1 MTQMNNIFKKIDN
14 TLLDLQA
21 AHLQTYESELKKLAR
36 LLKDESL
43 EVKNT
48 ELIENIDLE
57 TFLENS
63 EKTQGGMIGSAKLEW
78 PENDIEVL
86 GLKYLL
92 IQRFGSEENFAL
104 NFSYM
109 YYHSGRKIID
119 HIHTLVRNLIIPFIR
134 DYKQYINSAVQPSL
148 EVKKMPVS
156 NNKVFIVHGHDEN
169 TLNKVA
175 RLIEK
180 LGLEAII
187 LHEQANRG
195 KTIIEKIE
203 ANSDV
208 GFAVVLLTPDDLGK
222 AHSADEFSPRARQ
235 NVILELGYFMGKIG
249 RERVCALKTDN
260 LEIPSDYIGVIWTNL
275 DSNGAWK
282 LLLVKE
288 LIEAGYSIDPSK
300 LF

>member
-21 AHLQTYESELKKLAR
+21 AHLQTYENELKKLAR

-43 EVKNT
+43 EAKNT

-57 TFLENS
+57 KFLENS
-63 EKTQGGMIGSAKLEW
+63 EKTQGSMIGSAKLEW
-78 PENDIEVL
+78 PDNDIEVL
-86 GLKYLL
+86 GLQYLL
-92 IQRFGSEENFAL
+92 IQKFGNEENFAW

-109 YYHSGRKIID
+109 YYSSGRKIID

-134 DYKQYINSAVQPSL
+134 DYKQYINSSVQPNF
-148 EVKKMPVS
+148 EVKMQVA

-175 RLIEK
+175 RLIEQ

-203 ANSDV
+203 AHSDV

-222 AHSADEFSPRARQ
+222 AHSAEDLLPRARQ

-260 LEIPSDYIGVIWTNL
+260 LEIPSDYIGVVWTNL
-275 DSNGAWK
+275 DSAGAWK
-282 LLLVKE
+282 FLLAKE
-288 LIEAGYSIDPSK
+288 LKEVGYSINTSK
-300 LF
+300 LL

>member
-1 MTQMNNIFKKIDN
+1 MF
-14 TLLDLQA
+14 
-21 AHLQTYESELKKLAR
+21 E
-36 LLKDESL
+36 DESL
-43 EVKNT
+43 EAKNA
-48 ELIENIDLE
+48 ELIQNIDLE
-57 TFLENS
+57 KFLENS
-63 EKTQGGMIGSAKLEW
+63 EKTQGSMIGSAKLEW
-78 PENDIEVL
+78 PDNDIEVL
-86 GLKYLL
+86 GLQYLL
-92 IQRFGSEENFAL
+92 IQKFGNEENFAW

-109 YYHSGRKIID
+109 YYSSGRKIID

-134 DYKQYINSAVQPSL
+134 DYKQYINSSVQPNF
-148 EVKKMPVS
+148 EVKMQLS

-175 RLIEK
+175 RLIEQ

-203 ANSDV
+203 AHSDV

-222 AHSADEFSPRARQ
+222 AHSAEDLLPRARQ

-260 LEIPSDYIGVIWTNL
+260 LEIPSDYIGVVWTNL
-275 DSNGAWK
+275 DPAGAWK
-282 LLLVKE
+282 FLLAKE
-288 LIEAGYSIDPSK
+288 LKEVGYSINTSK
-300 LF
+300 LL

>member
-1 MTQMNNIFKKIDN
+1 MNSIFRKIDN
-14 TLLDLQA
+14 NLLDLQA
-21 AHLQTYESELKKLAR
+21 SHLQTYENELKKLAR

-43 EVKNT
+43 ESKNA
-48 ELIENIDLE
+48 ELIKDIDLE
-57 TFLENS
+57 NFLQNS
-63 EKTQGGMIGSAKLEW
+63 EKTQGSMVGSARLEW
-78 PENDIEVL
+78 PDNDIQVL

-92 IQRFGSEENFAL
+92 IQKFGNEENFAL

-109 YYHSGRKIID
+109 YYSSGRKIID

-134 DYKQYINSAVQPSL
+134 DYKQYINSSVQPSL
-148 EVKKMPVS
+148 EVKIPMS
-156 NNKVFIVHGHDEN
+156 NKKVFIVHGHDEN

-195 KTIIEKIE
+195 RTIVEKIE

-208 GFAVVLLTPDDLGK
+208 GFAIVLLTPDDIGK
-222 AHSADEFSPRARQ
+222 AHAADEFLPRARQ

-249 RERVCALKTDN
+249 RERVCALKTDD
-260 LEIPSDYIGVIWTNL
+260 LEIPSDYIGVVWTNL
-275 DSNGAWK
+275 DSAGAWK
-282 LLLVKE
+282 FLLAKE
-288 LIEAGYSIDPSK
+288 LKEVGYDIDISK
-300 LF
+300 LL

>member
-21 AHLQTYESELKKLAR
+21 AHLQTYENELKKLAR

-43 EVKNT
+43 EAKNA

-57 TFLENS
+57 KFLENS
-63 EKTQGGMIGSAKLEW
+63 EKTQGSMIGSAKLEW
-78 PENDIEVL
+78 PDNDIEVL
-86 GLKYLL
+86 GLQYLL
-92 IQRFGSEENFAL
+92 IQKFGNEENFAW

-109 YYHSGRKIID
+109 YYSSGRKIID

-134 DYKQYINSAVQPSL
+134 DYKQYINSSVQPNF
-148 EVKKMPVS
+148 EVKMQLS

-175 RLIEK
+175 RLIEQ

-203 ANSDV
+203 AHSDV

-222 AHSADEFSPRARQ
+222 AHSAEDLLPRARQ

-260 LEIPSDYIGVIWTNL
+260 LEIPSDYIGVVWTNL
-275 DSNGAWK
+275 DPAGAWK
-282 LLLVKE
+282 FLLAKE
-288 LIEAGYSIDPSK
+288 LKEVGYSINTSK
-300 LF
+300 LL

>member
-1 MTQMNNIFKKIDN
+1 MTNSIFRKIDN

-21 AHLQTYESELKKLAR
+21 SHLQTYENELKKLAR

-43 EVKNT
+43 EAKNA
-48 ELIENIDLE
+48 ELIKDIDLE
-57 TFLENS
+57 NFLQNS
-63 EKTQGGMIGSAKLEW
+63 EKTQGSMVGSAKLEW
-78 PENDIEVL
+78 PDNDIQVL

-92 IQRFGSEENFAL
+92 IQKFGNEENFAL

-109 YYHSGRKIID
+109 YYSSGRKIID

-134 DYKQYINSAVQPSL
+134 DYKQYINSSFQPSL
-148 EVKKMPVS
+148 EVKISMS
-156 NNKVFIVHGHDEN
+156 NKKVFIVHGHDEN

-195 KTIIEKIE
+195 KTIVEKIE

-208 GFAVVLLTPDDLGK
+208 GFAVVLLTPDDIGK
-222 AHSADEFSPRARQ
+222 AHSADEFLPRARQ

-249 RERVCALKTDN
+249 RERVCALKTDD
-260 LEIPSDYIGVIWTNL
+260 LEIPSDYIGVVWTNL
-275 DSNGAWK
+275 DSAGAWK
-282 LLLVKE
+282 FLLAKE
-288 LIEAGYSIDPSK
+288 LKEVGYDIDISK
-300 LF
+300 LL

>member
-1 MTQMNNIFKKIDN
+1 MTNSIFRKIDN

-21 AHLQTYESELKKLAR
+21 SHLQTYENELNKLAR

-43 EVKNT
+43 EAKNA
-48 ELIENIDLE
+48 ELIKDIDLE
-57 TFLENS
+57 NFLQNS
-63 EKTQGGMIGSAKLEW
+63 EKTQGSMVGSARLEW
-78 PENDIEVL
+78 PDNDIQVL

-92 IQRFGSEENFAL
+92 IQKFGNEENFAL

-109 YYHSGRKIID
+109 YYSSGRKIID

-134 DYKQYINSAVQPSL
+134 DYKQYINSSVQPSL
-148 EVKKMPVS
+148 EVKIPMS
-156 NNKVFIVHGHDEN
+156 NKKVFIVHGHDEN

-195 KTIIEKIE
+195 KTIVEKIE

-208 GFAVVLLTPDDLGK
+208 GFAVVLLTPDDIGK
-222 AHSADEFSPRARQ
+222 AHSADEFLPRARQ

-249 RERVCALKTDN
+249 RERVCALKTDD
-260 LEIPSDYIGVIWTNL
+260 LEIPSDYIGVVWTNL
-275 DSNGAWK
+275 DSAGAWK
-282 LLLVKE
+282 FLLAKE
-288 LIEAGYSIDPSK
+288 LKEVGYDIDISK
-300 LF
+300 LL

>member
-1 MTQMNNIFKKIDN
+1 MTNSIFRKIDN

-21 AHLQTYESELKKLAR
+21 SHLQTYENELKKLAR

-43 EVKNT
+43 EAKNA
-48 ELIENIDLE
+48 ELIKDIDLE
-57 TFLENS
+57 NFLQNS
-63 EKTQGGMIGSAKLEW
+63 EKTQGSMVGSARLEW
-78 PENDIEVL
+78 PDNDIQVL

-92 IQRFGSEENFAL
+92 IQKFGNEENFAL

-109 YYHSGRKIID
+109 YYSSGRRIID
-119 HIHTLVRNLIIPFIR
+119 HIHALVRNLIIPFIR
-134 DYKQYINSAVQPSL
+134 DYKQYINSLVQPSL
-148 EVKKMPVS
+148 EVKIPMS
-156 NNKVFIVHGHDEN
+156 NKKVFIVHGHDEN

-195 KTIIEKIE
+195 KTIVEKIE

-208 GFAVVLLTPDDLGK
+208 GFAVVLLTPDDIGK
-222 AHSADEFSPRARQ
+222 AHSADEFLPRARQ

-249 RERVCALKTDN
+249 RERVCALKTDD
-260 LEIPSDYIGVIWTNL
+260 LEIPSDYIGVVWTNL
-275 DSNGAWK
+275 DSAGAWK
-282 LLLVKE
+282 FLLAKE
-288 LIEAGYSIDPSK
+288 LKEVGYDIDISK
-300 LF
+300 LL

>member
-1 MTQMNNIFKKIDN
+1 MNNIFKKIDN

-21 AHLQTYESELKKLAR
+21 AHLQTYENELKKLAR

-43 EVKNT
+43 EAKNA

-57 TFLENS
+57 KFLENS
-63 EKTQGGMIGSAKLEW
+63 EKTQGSMIGSAKLEW
-78 PENDIEVL
+78 PDNDIEVL
-86 GLKYLL
+86 GLQYLL
-92 IQRFGSEENFAL
+92 IQKFGNEENFAW

-109 YYHSGRKIID
+109 YYSSGRKIID

-134 DYKQYINSAVQPSL
+134 DYKQYINSSVQPNF
-148 EVKKMPVS
+148 EVKMQVS

-175 RLIEK
+175 RLIEQ

-187 LHEQANRG
+187 LHEQANKG

-203 ANSDV
+203 AHSDV

-222 AHSADEFSPRARQ
+222 AHSAEDLLPRARQ

-260 LEIPSDYIGVIWTNL
+260 LEIPSDYIGVVWTNL
-275 DSNGAWK
+275 DPAGAWK
-282 LLLVKE
+282 FLLAKE
-288 LIEAGYSIDPSK
+288 LKEVGYSINTSK
-300 LF
+300 LL

>member
-21 AHLQTYESELKKLAR
+21 AHLQTYENELKKLAR

-43 EVKNT
+43 EAKNA
-48 ELIENIDLE
+48 ELIQNIDLE
-57 TFLENS
+57 KFLENS
-63 EKTQGGMIGSAKLEW
+63 EKTQGSMIGSAKLEW
-78 PENDIEVL
+78 PDNDIEVL
-86 GLKYLL
+86 GLQYLL
-92 IQRFGSEENFAL
+92 IQKFGNEENFAW

-109 YYHSGRKIID
+109 YYSSGRKIID

-134 DYKQYINSAVQPSL
+134 DYKQYINSSVQPNF
-148 EVKKMPVS
+148 EVKMQLS

-175 RLIEK
+175 RLIEQ

-203 ANSDV
+203 AHSDV

-222 AHSADEFSPRARQ
+222 AHSAEDLLPRARQ

-260 LEIPSDYIGVIWTNL
+260 LEIPSDYIGVVWTNL
-275 DSNGAWK
+275 DPAGAWK
-282 LLLVKE
+282 FLLAKE
-288 LIEAGYSIDPSK
+288 LKEVGYSINTSK
-300 LF
+300 LL

>member
-21 AHLQTYESELKKLAR
+21 AHLQTYENELKKLAR

-43 EVKNT
+43 EAKNA

-57 TFLENS
+57 KFLENS
-63 EKTQGGMIGSAKLEW
+63 EKTQGSMIGSAKLEW
-78 PENDIEVL
+78 PDNDIEVL
-86 GLKYLL
+86 GLQYLL
-92 IQRFGSEENFAL
+92 IQKFGNEENFAW

-109 YYHSGRKIID
+109 YYSSGRKIID

-134 DYKQYINSAVQPSL
+134 DYKQYINSSVQPNF
-148 EVKKMPVS
+148 EVKMQVS

-175 RLIEK
+175 RLIEQ

-203 ANSDV
+203 AHSDV

-222 AHSADEFSPRARQ
+222 AHSAEDLLPRARQ

-260 LEIPSDYIGVIWTNL
+260 LEIPSDYIGVVWTNL
-275 DSNGAWK
+275 DPAGAWK
-282 LLLVKE
+282 FLLAKE
-288 LIEAGYSIDPSK
+288 LKEVGYSINTSK
-300 LF
+300 LL